1 MLQASQHFLYAV
13 EIPTES
19 QAVWKKIK
27 SVKRYCFLTCNC
39 HAVSISTLFCTL
51 LKFLRNGIC

>member
-27 SVKRYCFLTCNC
+27 SVKR
-39 HAVSISTLFCTL
+39 
-51 LKFLRNGIC
+51 